1 MRSHSGSRHAT
12 QSNSSPYIVRTPDS
26 GSSPILCVYRI
37 STYPSPMKE
46 SSVRRR
52 SRGLKDVNAR
62 SWCYLLNV
70 NCLGFF
76 KIGYK
81 GTTNFAIMQEFL
93 VFFAFYWISHFLCG
107 EKNKKKNAIAFFFRS
122 ATRTRTGVY
131 GVRGR
136 CPRPLD
142 DSTQSGLPLNGRS
155 GLCPKGH
162 KNALHSKPGAKLLLF
177 FDIRKFFWKKMHFYP
192 HFFW

>member
-1 MRSHSGSRHAT
+1 MWTPVHDATCSMWIVWGFSKSGTKVQQILQLCKNFLFFLHFIGFLI
-12 QSNSSPYIVRTPDS
+12 SSGAKKT
-26 GSSPILCVYRI
+26 
-37 STYPSPMKE
+37 
-46 SSVRRR
+46 
-52 SRGLKDVNAR
+52 
-62 SWCYLLNV
+62 
-70 NCLGFF
+70 
-76 KIGYK
+76 
-81 GTTNFAIMQEFL
+81 
-93 VFFAFYWISHFLCG
+93 
-107 EKNKKKNAIAFFFRS
+107 KKKNAIAFFFRS

-162 KNALHSKPGAKLLLF
+162 KNALLSKPGAKLLLF

-192 HFFW
+192 HFFARLRKK